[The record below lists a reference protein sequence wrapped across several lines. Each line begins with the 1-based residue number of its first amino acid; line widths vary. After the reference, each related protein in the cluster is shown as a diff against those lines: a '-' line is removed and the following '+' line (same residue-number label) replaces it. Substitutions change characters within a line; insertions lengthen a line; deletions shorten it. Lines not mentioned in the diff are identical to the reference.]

1 VQAKSSS
8 WSIGWWGGLL
18 ILTRP
23 EGLLLIGLVALV
35 LLVRSDRGGLKAVG
49 QLGIALFIT
58 LSPGLWFNW
67 QAGGTLFP
75 NTFYAK
81 QSEYA
86 VLTSSVSIWLEAI
99 GQLLLAPLAGGLFLL
114 MPGLLAWLVRR
125 PVARLSEVDWSTW
138 LPLLWIAAHVASYAL
153 RLPVHYQH
161 GRYLIPI
168 IPVLAIYSVAGVARM
183 VARGAGRWERVFN
196 RVWVIS
202 IGLIVIGYVPIG
214 ALTYTTDV
222 SIINGEMVAVARW
235 LDANTPPG
243 AIIAAHDIGAIGYF
257 ARRPLLD
264 LAGLISPEVIPFI
277 RDEARLLD
285 WLQARGAQYLVTF
298 PNWYPELVRAPI
310 FSPVFWGQAADSPEH
325 LAVYVVR

>member
-1 VQAKSSS
+1 
-8 WSIGWWGGLL
+8 L

-23 EGLLLIGLVALV
+23 EGLLLIGFAAIV
-35 LLVRSDRGGLKAVG
+35 LLIRSDRGGLKAAS
-49 QLGIALFIT
+49 QLGIALLIT

-86 VLTSSVSIWLEAI
+86 VLTSSAGVWLGAI
-99 GQLLLAPLAGGLFLL
+99 GQLLIAPLAGSLFLL
-114 MPGLLAWLVRR
+114 LPGLLVWLVRR
-125 PVARLSEVDWSTW
+125 PATRLREVDWSMW
-138 LPLLWIAAHVASYAL
+138 LPVIWIAAHMTVYAL

-161 GRYLIPI
+161 GRYLIPV
-168 IPVLAIYSVAGVARM
+168 IPVLSIYSVV
-183 VARGAGRWERVFN
+183 GAAKWMSRWPGRWGRVFD

-202 IGLIVIGYVPIG
+202 IALIMIGYVPIG
-214 ALTYTTDV
+214 AMTYAADV
-222 SIINGEMVAVARW
+222 SIIDDEMVSVAHW
-235 LDANTPPG
+235 LAANTAPDSVV
-243 AIIAAHDIGAIGYF
+243 AAHDIGAIGYF

-277 RDEARLLD
+277 RDETHLLA

-298 PNWYPELVRAPI
+298 PDWYPQLVSAPI
-310 FSPVFWGQAADSPEH
+310 FMPVFAGQSAASPGH
-325 LAVYVVR
+325 LTVYKVRSR